1 MHSWTRFL
9 FQLWPV
15 IVVKLYTAMLL
26 LNVDS
31 ATQDPVEHISQN
43 SQLNI
48 KKPLEAEKSDN
59 LGPNL
64 NK

>member
-31 ATQDPVEHISQN
+31 ATQDPVTLRKMYRLTSFLMRVN
-43 SQLNI
+43 SESGANQR
-48 KKPLEAEKSDN
+48 
-59 LGPNL
+59 GPFQ
-64 NK
+64 